1 MARLLACSRARL
13 GFFLLS
19 TVSPA
24 FSHENHV
31 GTKHSAWLV
40 PVQLVAIERSADSS
54 RTEKE
59 EKVGWRKKEELS
71 GHSSGVADADKLMA
85 TMNLR
90 D

>member
-1 MARLLACSRARL
+1 MAVLLACSRARL

-24 FSHENHV
+24 LSHENR
-31 GTKHSAWLV
+31 GRETRHSAWPV

-54 RTEKE
+54 YGERE
-59 EKVGWRKKEELS
+59 GWRKKKRNP